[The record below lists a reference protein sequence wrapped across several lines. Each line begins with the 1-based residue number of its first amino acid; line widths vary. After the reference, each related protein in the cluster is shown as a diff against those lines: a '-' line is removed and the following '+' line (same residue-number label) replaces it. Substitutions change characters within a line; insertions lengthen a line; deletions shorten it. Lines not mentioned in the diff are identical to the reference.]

1 MKTEVDVEPVIMD
14 WVERYVQTDKISSS
28 LLDNFENWKAGKKK
42 PTFNQLEKFSR
53 ATHVP
58 LGYFFLR
65 TPPVEDLPLL
75 KYRTI
80 DSLKLQNPSRDL
92 IETIHDMENI
102 QDWMR
107 NYLITSE
114 EARLDFVGSQRDH
127 SVPGEIAT
135 QMRHDMGLNVDWFRK
150 SKDASDSFKRI
161 RTQAQALGILVFM
174 NGIVGNN
181 TQRKLDI
188 EEFRA
193 FTLLDSYAPLIFI
206 NRNDSSNGM
215 LFSLVHEMAHVWL
228 GRDNFFN
235 DRYSYATGIDNVE
248 VLCNAIAAEILVPH
262 NTFIQQWREKFHY
275 DHEKIIAS
283 IAAYFRCGRTVIARK
298 ALTNDYIGIQEYK
311 EIARDAIRHFDQLQG
326 KRKEEESGGNYY
338 NTAASRMDE
347 RFLDAIAGSIQ
358 EGKTLYSE
366 AFRLTHTNRKT
377 FSNLLIKIRGVE

>member
-1 MKTEVDVEPVIMD
+1 
-14 WVERYVQTDKISSS
+14 
-28 LLDNFENWKAGKKK
+28 
-42 PTFNQLEKFSR
+42 
-53 ATHVP
+53 
-58 LGYFFLR
+58 
-65 TPPVEDLPLL
+65 
-75 KYRTI
+75 
-80 DSLKLQNPSRDL
+80 
-92 IETIHDMENI
+92 
-102 QDWMR
+102 
-107 NYLITSE
+107 
-114 EARLDFVGSQRDH
+114 
-127 SVPGEIAT
+127 
-135 QMRHDMGLNVDWFRK
+135 
-150 SKDASDSFKRI
+150 
-161 RTQAQALGILVFM
+161 
-174 NGIVGNN
+174 
-181 TQRKLDI
+181 
-188 EEFRA
+188 
-193 FTLLDSYAPLIFI
+193 
-206 NRNDSSNGM
+206 
-215 LFSLVHEMAHVWL
+215 
-228 GRDNFFN
+228 
-235 DRYSYATGIDNVE
+235 VE